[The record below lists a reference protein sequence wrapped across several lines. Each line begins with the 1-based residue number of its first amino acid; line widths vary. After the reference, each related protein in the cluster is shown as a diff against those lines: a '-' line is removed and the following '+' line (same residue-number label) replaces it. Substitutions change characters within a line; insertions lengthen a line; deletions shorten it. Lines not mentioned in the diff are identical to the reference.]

1 VEAAKEF
8 VPTMNELLDNR
19 LNPSRGA
26 QIGDALEANARESMV
41 HVQKMDER
49 VIRLFEESNLGRR
62 VGDWF
67 AMGSGLAGYYMLCLA
82 GYISEKQQAP
92 LLSDSFEM
100 ETAGAFFQ
108 YGRLSEEP
116 RPGLHENLGLR
127 LARLVLPIPRPE
139 YLDSV
144 EMRRFIDFHERHGAE
159 RMKFRK
165 AVENATKEAADLKD
179 PGAIK
184 DFLDER
190 KRTIRDALK
199 DQSHALDEL
208 RVGQVHSLCSVTV
221 PAALGAGVAAVTAN
235 PVVVTIA
242 AGVGMAFS
250 LINWLANVRAKARQ
264 TVRNCDWHYLLS
276 VEKEFNSKQVAAR
289 AQNAFREFIFD

>member
-1 VEAAKEF
+1 
-8 VPTMNELLDNR
+8 MNELLDNR

-26 QIGDALEANARESMV
+26 RIGDALETNARESTV
-41 HVQKMDER
+41 HVQKMDEK
-49 VIRLFEESNLGRR
+49 VIRVFEESNLGRR

-67 AMGSGLAGYYMLCLA
+67 AMESGLAGYYMLCLA
-82 GYISEKQQAP
+82 GHISEKQQAP

-127 LARLVLPIPRPE
+127 LARLVLPVPRSE
-139 YLDSV
+139 HLDGV

-165 AVENATKEAADLKD
+165 AVENTTKEAADLQD
-179 PGAIK
+179 PSAIK

-190 KRTIRDALK
+190 KRAIGDALEG
-199 DQSHALDEL
+199 QAQALDEL
-208 RVGQVHSLCSVTV
+208 RVGLVHSLCSVTV

-235 PVVVTIA
+235 PVGVTIA
-242 AGVGMAFS
+242 AGVGIAFS
-250 LINWLANVRAKARQ
+250 LINWLANVRAKTRQ
-264 TVRNCDWHYLLS
+264 TVRSCDWHYLLS
-276 VEKEFNSKQVAAR
+276 VEKEFKPEQVAAR
-289 AQNAFREFIFD
+289 AQTAFREFIFD